1 MSSNIYQAMAE
12 VMKDVEAISK
22 DQQNKSQGFKFRGID
37 DVYNAVHPIFAK
49 HGVFTVPTVL
59 DERTEERSTRSGG
72 NLIYRI
78 LTMKYTFFASDGSNV
93 EAVVI
98 GEGMD
103 SGDKGA
109 NKGMAIAHK
118 YALLQTLCIPTEDMV
133 DPDSETQETSTRK
146 PTGTP
151 SNAVRKDVQQKQE
164 KQPKPE
170 PTTPPYEPGKAFLP
184 KVESATRA
192 VITDA
197 NLIIPGLFTVRRA
210 WNHILE
216 ICSGDKQFAKGLFKQ
231 FGAPTSEE
239 ITYDIYKAV
248 FNAIKSPVG
257 EPEGPECFI
266 DDEIPFEASGAI
278 A

>member
-1 MSSNIYQAMAE
+1 MSNIYQAMAE
-12 VMKDVEAISK
+12 VMKDIEAIGK
-22 DQQNKSQGFKFRGID
+22 DQQNKQQGFKFRGID
-37 DVYNAVHPIFAK
+37 DVYNAVHPILAK

-59 DERTEERSTRSGG
+59 AERTEERQTRSGG

-78 LTMKYTFFASDGSNV
+78 LTMKYTFFASDGSSV

-118 YALLQTLCIPTEDMV
+118 YALLQTLCIPTEDMI
-133 DPDSETQETSTRK
+133 DPDSEVQDPSFKKTNNTAPVTRG
-146 PTGTP
+146 P
-151 SNAVRKDVQQKQE
+151 E
-164 KQPKPE
+164 KQAKAE
-170 PTTPPYEPGKAFLP
+170 ATPYDPAKAFLP

>member
-12 VMKDVEAISK
+12 VMKDVEAIGK

-78 LTMKYTFFASDGSNV
+78 LTMKYTFFASDGSSV

-133 DPDSETQETSTRK
+133 DPDSEVQESSTRK
-146 PTGTP
+146 PEGRP
-151 SNAVRKDVQQKQE
+151 VQQNRPE
-164 KQPKPE
+164 PPRKPE
-170 PTTPPYEPGKAFLP
+170 SKPYNPATASISQVASTTKA
-184 KVESATRA
+184 
-192 VITDA
+192 IMTDA
-197 NLIIPGLFTVRRA
+197 NPIVKGVFTVKRG
-210 WNHILE
+210 WNQIVE
-216 ICSGDKQFAKGLFKQ
+216 ICSGDKEFAKGLFDQ
-231 FGAPTSEE
+231 FGADSSDK
-239 ITYDIYKAV
+239 ITYAIYLDV
-248 FNAIKSPVG
+248 LNGI
-257 EPEGPECFI
+257 
-266 DDEIPFEASGAI
+266 
-278 A
+278 

>member
-12 VMKDVEAISK
+12 VMKDVEAIGK
-22 DQQNKSQGFKFRGID
+22 DQQNKQQGFKFRGID
-37 DVYNAVHPIFAK
+37 DVYNAVHPILAK

-59 DERTEERSTRSGG
+59 SERTEERQTRSGG

-78 LTMKYTFFASDGSNV
+78 LTMKYTFFASDGSSV
-93 EAVVI
+93 ESVVV

-103 SGDKGA
+103 SGDKAA

-133 DPDSETQETSTRK
+133 DPDSETQETSTK
-146 PTGTP
+146 K
-151 SNAVRKDVQQKQE
+151 SNNPDPVTRGSE
-164 KQPKPE
+164 KQSRTQVPRQE
-170 PTTPPYEPGKAFLP
+170 PIAPPYDPVKASLP
-184 KVESATRA
+184 KVASTTKA
-192 VITDA
+192 IISDA
-197 NLIIPGLFTVRRA
+197 NLIIPGIFTIRRA

-216 ICSGDKQFAKGLFKQ
+216 LCSGDKQIAKGLFEQ

-248 FNAIKSPVG
+248 FNAIKSPAG
-257 EPEGPECFI
+257 EPEGPEFFI

>member
-12 VMKDVEAISK
+12 VMKDVEAIGK
-22 DQQNKSQGFKFRGID
+22 DQQNKQQGFKFRGID

-59 DERTEERSTRSGG
+59 SERTEERQTRSGG

-78 LTMKYTFFASDGSNV
+78 LTMKYTFFASDGSSV

-133 DPDSETQETSTRK
+133 DPDSEVPESSTRK
-146 PTGTP
+146 PDTGRP
-151 SNAVRKDVQQKQE
+151 VQQNRPE
-164 KQPKPE
+164 PSRKPE
-170 PTTPPYEPGKAFLP
+170 GKPYDPATASLPQVASTTKA
-184 KVESATRA
+184 
-192 VITDA
+192 IMTDV
-197 NLIIPGLFTVRRA
+197 NPIVRGVFTVKRG
-210 WNHILE
+210 WNQIVDL
-216 ICSGDKQFAKGLFKQ
+216 CSGDKEFAKGLFAQ
-231 FGAPTSEE
+231 FGADSSDK
-239 ITYDIYKAV
+239 ITYEIYLDV
-248 FNAIKSPVG
+248 FKAIKSPGG
-257 EPEGPECFI
+257 EAGPESFEGDPL
-266 DDEIPFEASGAI
+266 DDVPFGAI